1 MSGPLPAWARDL
13 LRDGRVARLGT
24 ADRLGQPLVVPV
36 CYAWDGERAYS
47 AVDAKPKRTRALR
60 RLRNVEENPRAS
72 LLVDAWDE
80 DWTRLC
86 WVLVEGRADVL
97 VEGPERA
104 RALGLL
110 LAKYAQYRVMRLERE
125 AGPVVR
131 LAAERVLHWRPA
143 LAASRAGPI

>member
-1 MSGPLPAWARDL
+1 MTAALPAWARDL
-13 LRDGRVARLGT
+13 LREGRVARLGT

-80 DWTRLC
+80 DWTRLR

-97 VEGPERA
+97 GEGPERA
-104 RALGLL
+104 RALDLL
-110 LAKYAQYRVMRLERE
+110 LAKYAQYRAMRLDRQ
-125 AGPVVR
+125 AGAVLRVT
-131 LAAERVLHWRPA
+131 AERVLHWRSA
-143 LAASRAGPI
+143 